1 MLPSI
6 HLNSHSGKATDLRC
20 SIASDAL
27 YERKPATIMVVKIII
42 PDAIHR
48 IFKVVFIF
56 SLMIFSLSSH
66 CPYPIR
72 GTFFGCCAST
82 MTATASITT
91 ATPIESTAAL
101 FSAHLIWSA
110 IYHGDRAKEKCDLW
124 RHASNKKARA
134 SDEIEMNDASV

>member
-72 GTFFGCCAST
+72 GTFFGCCAS
-82 MTATASITT
+82 AI
-91 ATPIESTAAL
+91 
-101 FSAHLIWSA
+101 IWGI
-110 IYHGDRAKEKCDLW
+110 IYHADRSKEKRYL
-124 RHASNKKARA
+124 RA
-134 SDEIEMNDASV
+134 PLSVAVCEMSESCRQ

>member
-20 SIASDAL
+20 SLASDAL

-42 PDAIHR
+42 PDTIHR

-72 GTFFGCCAST
+72 GTFFGCCA
-82 MTATASITT
+82 
-91 ATPIESTAAL
+91 
-101 FSAHLIWSA
+101 W
-110 IYHGDRAKEKCDLW
+110 AKETVD
-124 RHASNKKARA
+124 SRA
-134 SDEIEMNDASV
+134 AATRQTIILVFIV